1 MGALYEAGADTV
13 AEIQQIFDQGV
24 VSMREGN
31 LARNY
36 EVQGG
41 KTAME
46 IMKRARA
53 NTVDGRLVAVVDDDI
68 LSGIYT
74 GTWDKATTEQQKSRK
89 NGFVEIQGWYCS
101 KRHKK

>member
-1 MGALYEAGADTV
+1 
-13 AEIQQIFDQGV
+13 
-24 VSMREGN
+24 MREGN

-36 EVQGG
+36 EVQNTG
-41 KTAME
+41 KTATE
-46 IMKRARA
+46 IMKQARA

-74 GTWDKATTEQQKSRK
+74 GAWDKATTEQAKSLK

-101 KRHKK
+101 KRHYGKGKS